1 MGFVDIKSQF
11 TDFLTMFNRMENEN
25 KSRSTDCW
33 PASFL
38 LIWVVSLFPGQNTG
52 IQLYRH
58 KALQTSRQR

>member
-11 TDFLTMFNRMENEN
+11 TDFLTMFNRMEDEN
-25 KSRSTDCW
+25 KSRSTDC
-33 PASFL
+33 SL